1 MARKPIEAA
10 DRAEIRELQVD
21 RLRATVE
28 NAYENV
34 PFYREQLD
42 DLGVAPADIG
52 SVEDVTRLPMTTKED
67 FRDEYPDGLFAVED
81 EEIRRIHASSG
92 TTGKPKIV
100 AYTDDDID
108 VWSEVMARSLAASG
122 V

>member
-1 MARKPIEAA
+1 MAHKPIEAA

-42 DLGVAPADIG
+42 DLGVAPGDIE
-52 SVEDVTRLPMTTKED
+52 SVEDVRKLPMTTKED
-67 FRDEYPDGLFAVED
+67 FRDEYPDGLFAVDD
-81 EEIRRIHASSG
+81 EEIRRIHAS
-92 TTGKPKIV
+92 
-100 AYTDDDID
+100 
-108 VWSEVMARSLAASG
+108 
-122 V
+122 